1 MPRRFTVLVDWASC
15 VAFYWLVVADIPKRK
30 LTREG
35 KEGLCTHEPHL
46 LHPYTQPLPLLRIF
60 CQGPLWLQQRAVKG
74 ASRMG
79 PADFFAGSGAQ
90 GRRRRARSHAN
101 VVASREEWV
110 GGEGGGGSRAR
121 VGSSRLIHGVSGY
134 GFWYRFPFLIQVL
147 AEVSYRIG
155 VLTLSQRIYFY
166 QSLEKSSNHKLEPD
180 LLSSLQTPV
189 HAKIRT

>member
-121 VGSSRLIHGVSGY
+121 VGSSRLIHGRVDAA
-134 GFWYRFPFLIQVL
+134 WKHWKRKKPFTYLNVKY
-147 AEVSYRIG
+147 AENNLKEYIHGDDDILPVKLGDGPPSR
-155 VLTLSQRIYFY
+155 R
-166 QSLEKSSNHKLEPD
+166 SL
-180 LLSSLQTPV
+180 
-189 HAKIRT
+189 HAWN